1 MGFLQWSY
9 CNINV
14 AVIGLVDPLIHAL
27 MAVAVVWTFTFSVV
41 CVFWSLDSSLLITP
55 LLKKGSSW
63 SVLHHSGEYGVQKQA
78 TISYVTNIILCH
90 FHYGVTLWSQLKMMV
105 ARLLKFFFFTF
116 AYNMHDYEFLSQF
129 QYICTYKWCK
139 SKLILIF
146 IHDLD
151 LEPHVFRYQLNM
163 RNWVGMSHWVIW
175 AQ

>member
-1 MGFLQWSY
+1 MELLQYQCCGYWISWSPDP
-9 CNINV
+9 CPDGCCCCVDLHILCCLC
-14 AVIGLVDPLIHAL
+14 ILELGL
-27 MAVAVVWTFTFSVV
+27 FTAYHST
-41 CVFWSLDSSLLITP
+41 SE
-55 LLKKGSSW
+55 GSSW

-78 TISYVTNIILCH
+78 AISYVTNIILCH

-105 ARLLKFFFFTF
+105 ARLLKFFFFTL